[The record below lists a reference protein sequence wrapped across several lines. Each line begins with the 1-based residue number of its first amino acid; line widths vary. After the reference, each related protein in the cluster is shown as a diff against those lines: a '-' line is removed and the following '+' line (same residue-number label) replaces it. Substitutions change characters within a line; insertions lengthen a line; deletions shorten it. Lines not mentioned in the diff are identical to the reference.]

1 MTDGEEE
8 TPNDLFSP
16 LAEPSSLKPGE
27 FPQPDTVNDPLDNL
41 FPVSPRQSS
50 EELNLDLIST
60 SEATSGLFPSA
71 SKAIVTPPPKQ
82 QKPSRVPPQPP
93 PAGRSRKRPQTNYY
107 NPNDYYLGTDWPR
120 IIVGGLIS
128 LLLIGGIVLLAVY
141 LFNQFDSQP
150 TPPIID
156 SSPIEEIISVR
167 VYSCA
172 GDSTPVNE
180 IEPPTQG
187 FLEGKN
193 AAGTWIAFR
202 DPASPLNQLWAQA
215 SELPIL
221 DFNSL
226 AILSCESSE
235 STQSGS
241 SLPTAGNSG

>member
-8 TPNDLFSP
+8 ISNGLFSP
-16 LAEPSSLKPGE
+16 LGEPSSLKPGE
-27 FPQPDTVNDPLDNL
+27 FPQPDTVNDSLDNL
-41 FPVSPRQSS
+41 FPVSPRENS
-50 EELNLDLIST
+50 EELNLDLLST
-60 SEATSGLFPSA
+60 PAATSDLFPSV
-71 SKAIVTPPPKQ
+71 SKAIATPPPKQ
-82 QKPSRVPPQPP
+82 QKPSRVPPQPSP
-93 PAGRSRKRPQTNYY
+93 TGRSRKKPQTNYY
-107 NPNDYYLGTDWPR
+107 HPNDYYLGTDWPR
-120 IIVGGLIS
+120 VIVGGLIS

-141 LFNQFDSQP
+141 LFNQFESQP
-150 TPPIID
+150 TAPIID
-156 SSPIEEIISVR
+156 SSPIEEITSVR

-180 IEPPTQG
+180 IVPPTQG

-221 DFNSL
+221 DYNSL

-235 STQSGS
+235 STQSGN
-241 SLPTAGNSG
+241 SLPTAGNNG